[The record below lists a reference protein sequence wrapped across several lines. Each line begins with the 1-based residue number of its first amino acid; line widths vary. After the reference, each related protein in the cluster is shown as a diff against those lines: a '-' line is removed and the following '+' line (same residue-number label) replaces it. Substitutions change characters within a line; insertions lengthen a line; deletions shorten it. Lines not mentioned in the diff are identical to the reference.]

1 MPFIKYNRGVYVMIT
16 LLTKSHQYVRHF
28 ALVLLVYGGYAIAA
42 FASPEIS
49 GNTPGHDSGT
59 ATASIIWFENFTF
72 CDGTTVDNGS
82 TSWSVRNTGPGTFSV
97 ENNEFMAS
105 FNTAREGMWVS
116 EVIDISGISNA
127 VIAADL
133 RSGTSSTREALE
145 NDDYIRVYY
154 KLNGGAETLVYG
166 DVAGLNDVNNATS
179 SRSISS
185 GSING
190 STLQIIIRAKNSS
203 TTERYYFDNVKLSGT
218 FIPPDL
224 TASGGV
230 LSCATSITLTASS
243 SVAGATYRWIGPNGF
258 SSNLQNPAVS
268 VPGTYTVT
276 VTNPKTGAT
285 ASKAV
290 QVTGTA
296 ATAAT
301 LWLEDFDLPNGTTK
315 DTGITSWSA
324 QETGSGTF
332 AVKADEFRA
341 SCMGNHGEGIWT
353 SGTINISGKGNV
365 SIEANV
371 RSKGI
376 SASGNCSDYLKF
388 YYKIDGGAAVLFSE
402 KSGSINN
409 NSGANTTVSVNSLNG
424 ASLKIIVKARASG
437 SDDFYYFDNIK
448 VSGSTPASLDVT
460 ATASSSTLTC
470 TTSSVTL
477 TASSSTSGLTYR
489 WTGPGTITNPASAIT
504 TVNTPGTYTVTA
516 TSPSAGCTASATVVI
531 QQNTTAPQGVTA
543 ATSGTLSCTTTSIN
557 LTGTSTTSGVT
568 YRWTGPG
575 TITHPTSAVT
585 AVNAPGI
592 YTLHVT
598 NPANGCTATTAV
610 LVQQNS
616 TAPQNVTASS
626 SGLLTC
632 TTTAVTLT
640 GASTTSD
647 VTYQWSGPGTITNPT
662 SAIASVNTP
671 GTYTLTVT
679 NPSNGCTASVP
690 VDVQQNILQ
699 PQDVTVTPSADM
711 LTCATTSLTLT
722 GSSSTDGVTYHWS
735 GPETIT
741 DPSSASASVNTPGTY
756 TLVVTNPANGCTAD
770 KTFPVQQNIAAPQ
783 DVTAAASGLLTCATT
798 WVTLTGASTT
808 SGVTYQWTGPGTIT
822 HPAAAVTTVN
832 AYGTYALT
840 VTDPVNGCSTPA
852 TAMVQQN
859 ITPPNINVSNTTG
872 TTTLT
877 CYVNLL
883 TLTGSTTATNATYV
897 WTSNNGF
904 TANTLTA
911 TISAPGT
918 YTFSVTGSNGCVASR
933 TRTITQITNA
943 PAASAIASG
952 VLNCD
957 TTFVDLIGSSS
968 GSPVTYNWTG
978 PGTITNPSTATAT
991 VSEPGIYTLTIT
1003 TPGGCTD
1010 TETVEVIDAGCTRAA
1025 DQTNARMYKTT
1036 AVPENTENTF
1046 ESQEQEV
1053 TATVYPNPV
1062 VGHGTIEFT
1071 TDQTYAVLE
1080 VFTIMS
1086 TKIATLYN
1094 GAVEPG
1100 KKYSVRF
1107 ETDRYSNGV
1116 YIYRITSKGRKEEG
1130 KIIIAH

>member
-1 MPFIKYNRGVYVMIT
+1 MIT
-16 LLTKSHQYVRHF
+16 LLTKSHQYVRHL
-28 ALVLLVYGGYAIAA
+28 ALALLVYCGYVIAA
-42 FASPEIS
+42 IASPEIS
-49 GNTPGHDSGT
+49 GNAPGLNDGGT

-82 TSWSVRNTGPGTFSV
+82 TSWSARNTGAGTFSV

-105 FNTAREGMWVS
+105 FSTAREGMWVS

-133 RSGTSSTREALE
+133 RSGTSNTREALE

-154 KLNGGAETLVYG
+154 KLNGGSETLVYG
-166 DVAGLNDVNNATS
+166 DVAGLNGVNNAAS

-190 STLQIIIRAKNSS
+190 NTLQIIIRAKNSS
-203 TTERYYFDNVKLSGT
+203 TTERYYFDNIKLSGT

-243 SVAGATYRWIGPNGF
+243 SVAGATYRWVGPNGF
-258 SSNLQNPAVS
+258 SSSLQNPAVS

-276 VTNPKTGAT
+276 VTNPTTGAT

-290 QVTGTA
+290 QVTGSAGTA
-296 ATAAT
+296 AP
-301 LWLEDFDLPNGTTK
+301 LWVEDFDLPNGTTK

-324 QETGSGTF
+324 QNTGSGTF
-332 AVKADEFRA
+332 AVKTDEFRA

-353 SGTINISGKGNV
+353 SATIDISGKTNV

-376 SASGNCSDYLKF
+376 RTGGNCSDYLKF
-388 YYKIDGGAAVLFSE
+388 YYKIDGGPAVLFSE

-409 NSGANTTVSVNSLNG
+409 NSSANTTVSVNSLNG
-424 ASLKIIVKARASG
+424 ANLKIIVKARATG

-470 TTSSVTL
+470 TTSAVTL
-477 TASSSTSGLTYR
+477 TASSSTNGLTYR
-489 WTGPGTITNPASAIT
+489 WTGPGTIINPASAIA

-516 TSPSAGCTASATVVI
+516 TSPSGGCTASATVVI
-531 QQNTTAPQGVTA
+531 QQNIQ
-543 ATSGTLSCTTTSIN
+543 
-557 LTGTSTTSGVT
+557 
-568 YRWTGPG
+568 
-575 TITHPTSAVT
+575 
-585 AVNAPGI
+585 
-592 YTLHVT
+592 
-598 NPANGCTATTAV
+598 
-610 LVQQNS
+610 
-616 TAPQNVTASS
+616 
-626 SGLLTC
+626 
-632 TTTAVTLT
+632 
-640 GASTTSD
+640 
-647 VTYQWSGPGTITNPT
+647 
-662 SAIASVNTP
+662 
-671 GTYTLTVT
+671 
-679 NPSNGCTASVP
+679 
-690 VDVQQNILQ
+690 Q
-699 PQDVTVTPSADM
+699 PQDVTVTASADM
-711 LTCATTSLTLT
+711 FTCTTTTITLT
-722 GSSSTDGVTYHWS
+722 GSSSTNGVTYHWS

-741 DPSSASASVNTPGTY
+741 DPSLASTSINTPGTY
-756 TLVVTNPANGCTAD
+756 TVLVTDPANGCATGKD
-770 KTFPVQQNIAAPQ
+770 FPVRQNISAPQ
-783 DVTAAASGLLTCATT
+783 DVTAAASGLLTCTT
-798 WVTLTGASTT
+798 TSITLTGASTT
-808 SGVTYQWTGPGTIT
+808 SDVTYQWAGPGTIT
-822 HPAAAVTTVN
+822 YPAAAVTTVN
-832 AYGTYALT
+832 APGTYTLT

-852 TAMVQQN
+852 TAVVQQN
-859 ITPPNINVSNTTG
+859 IALPNINVSNTTG

-883 TLTGSTTATNATYV
+883 TLTGSTTTANATYG

-904 TANTLTA
+904 TANTLAA

-933 TRTITQITNA
+933 TRTITQIINA
-943 PAASAIASG
+943 PTASAIASG
-952 VLNCD
+952 VLSCD
-957 TTFVDLIGSSS
+957 ATTVDLIGSSS

-978 PGTITNPSTATAT
+978 PGTIINPSAATAT
-991 VSEPGIYTLTIT
+991 VSGPGIYTLTIT

-1010 TETVEVIDAGCTRAA
+1010 TETVEVIDAGCTPV
-1025 DQTNARMYKTT
+1025 DETNARMYNAT
-1036 AVPENTENTF
+1036 AVAENTESTF
-1046 ESQEQEV
+1046 ESQEQGV
-1053 TATVYPNPV
+1053 SASVYPNPV
-1062 VGHGTIEFT
+1062 AGSGTIEFT

-1080 VFTIMS
+1080 VFTLMN
-1086 TKIATLYN
+1086 TKIATLYS

-1107 ETDRYSNGV
+1107 EADRYSNGV
-1116 YIYRITSKGRKEEG
+1116 YIYRITSTGRKEEG